1 MALSN
6 KGFEVTN
13 ARIKTD
19 VDFQKIENDNSFLL
33 NIKGPFV
40 LKMAL
45 L

>member
-6 KGFEVTN
+6 KGFEVKN

-19 VDFQKIENDNSFLL
+19 VDFQKMENDNSFLL

-40 LKMAL
+40 LKTGL